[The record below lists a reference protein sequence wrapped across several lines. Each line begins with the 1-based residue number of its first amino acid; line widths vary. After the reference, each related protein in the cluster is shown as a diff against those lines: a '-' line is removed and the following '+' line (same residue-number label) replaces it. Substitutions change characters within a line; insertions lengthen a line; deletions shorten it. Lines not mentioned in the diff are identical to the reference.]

1 MLVEIRDEIL
11 DVHCGN
17 PMLRAMAFPKN
28 LLNPNEEVAVDLNP
42 HWLYFFEPVVT
53 VIGLVILALFVQFQ
67 LDGSVEDTLV
77 TVLVIGVIAAAVW
90 AGIRYLKW
98 STTSFVVTDDRVIF
112 RHGIFA
118 KAGVQIPLERINNV
132 NFHQTF
138 IERMVGAGDLLIE
151 SGGESGQSRFTDVR
165 HPDQIQ
171 KLIHAQ
177 IDLNEEGGRRQPAP
191 PGQSDLPPP
200 PPPAAVDV
208 AGQLERLEGLL
219 QRGSITRAEYDAQK
233 AKLLAS

>member
-1 MLVEIRDEIL
+1 
-11 DVHCGN
+11 
-17 PMLRAMAFPKN
+17 MAFPKN
-28 LLNPNEEVAVDLNP
+28 LLNPGEEVAVDLNP

-53 VIGLVILALFVQFQ
+53 LAGVVILALIIQFQ
-67 LDGSVEDTLV
+67 LGDG
-77 TVLVIGVIAAAVW
+77 TVKDGLSLLAVIGIIVAAVW

-98 STTSFVVTDDRVIF
+98 TTTNFVVTDDRVIF

-118 KAGVQIPLERINNV
+118 KSGVQIPLERINNV
-132 NFHQTF
+132 NFHQRF

-177 IDLNEEGGRRQPAP
+177 IDLAGPDGLARY
-191 PGQSDLPPP
+191 QSAHDAQRADMPPP
-200 PPPAAVDV
+200 PPPAPQAAPVDV
-208 AGQLERLEGLL
+208 PGQLERLEGLL
-219 QRGSITRAEYDAQK
+219 QRGSITRAEYEAQK
-233 AKLLAS
+233 AKILNS

>member
-1 MLVEIRDEIL
+1 
-11 DVHCGN
+11 
-17 PMLRAMAFPKN
+17 MAFPKN
-28 LLNPNEEVAVDLNP
+28 LLNPGEEVAVDLNP

-53 VIGLVILALFVQFQ
+53 LAGVVILALIIQFQ
-67 LDGSVEDTLV
+67 LGDG
-77 TVLVIGVIAAAVW
+77 TVKDGLSLLAVIGIIVAAVW

-98 STTSFVVTDDRVIF
+98 TTTNFVVTDDRVIF

-118 KAGVQIPLERINNV
+118 KSGVQIPLERINNV
-132 NFHQTF
+132 NFHQRF

-177 IDLNEEGGRRQPAP
+177 IDLNNEAGRGRAQPS
-191 PGQSDLPPP
+191 SDFAPPP
-200 PPPAAVDV
+200 PPPAPASAMVDV
-208 AGQLERLEGLL
+208 PGQLERLEGLL
-219 QRGSITRAEYDAQK
+219 QRGSITRAEYEAQK
-233 AKLLAS
+233 AKILNS